1 MSSLTGSV
9 FARIPWALGVP
20 SLLFLA
26 VSGCTEIPKDGPTGA
41 EIRARAEVTV
51 EAQGSVG
58 YVLAKLSP
66 VVVSALRTERQPPAR
81 FSQLARYGQAAD
93 GRIGPGDTVSITI
106 FEKQS
111 GGLFIPAEAGVR
123 PGNFVQIPPQEIDR
137 AGNVTVPYGGTIRA
151 LGRTPHE
158 LQRDIEEKL
167 RQIAIEPQVIVSLGE
182 RSSNAVSILGDVT
195 TPAYI
200 PLKPGGLRLLSGL
213 ARAGGA
219 RYAAYDTIITLQRK
233 GRTENAVLASIIQDS
248 SQNIQLAPGDV
259 VNVTYQPRYF
269 LNFGAT
275 AAAASTVSVGS
286 GAAGQSG
293 RRVTF
298 DAENLTLAEALAK
311 SGGLLNDRADTRSVF
326 LFRYVPRELLE
337 QAGVEISNP
346 AVADVPAVF
355 TLDLGQADGYFLASS
370 FYMKHKDLLFVSDHP
385 SVDLVK
391 FMAIVRSVTSTARD
405 AVGVISD
412 IKNLNGGTTVTVR

>member
-1 MSSLTGSV
+1 
-9 FARIPWALGVP
+9 
-20 SLLFLA
+20 
-26 VSGCTEIPKDGPTGA
+26 
-41 EIRARAEVTV
+41 
-51 EAQGSVG
+51 
-58 YVLAKLSP
+58 

-219 RYAAYDTIITLQRK
+219 RYAAYDTIVTLQRK

-412 IKNLNGGTTVTVR
+412 IKNLNGGATVTVR